1 MKTAKNVIVGI
12 LLIALGVIL
21 GGNALGWFNIELLF
35 DGWWTLF
42 IIVPCFI
49 GLFTD
54 NDKKGSIIGLAVGI
68 LLLLA
73 CQNVMDFDIVWKLL
87 LPIIVIVIGL
97 SLVFKNSFNKEAN
110 EKINEL
116 NKKLNS
122 DEGYTA
128 TFSGQEIKL
137 DNEQFNGT
145 TINAVFGGV
154 KLDLRNAIM
163 KKDVVINA
171 SAIFGGVDLIVP
183 DNVIIKVKPT
193 SIFGGVENK
202 KNPVDK
208 KGAITIY
215 VNATCIFGG
224 VDIK

>member
-1 MKTAKNVIVGI
+1 MKTAKNVIIGV

-21 GGNALGWFNIELLF
+21 GGNALNLFSIDLLF

-42 IIVPCFI
+42 IIIPCLI

-54 NDKKGSIIGLAVGI
+54 SDKKGSIIGLAIGV

-73 CQNVMDFDIVWKLL
+73 CQEVIDFDIVWKLL
-87 LPIIVIVIGL
+87 LPIVIIVIGI

-116 NKKLNS
+116 NKKLNIE
-122 DEGYTA
+122 EGYTA

-137 DNEQFNGT
+137 DNQEFKGT

-154 KLDLRNAIM
+154 KFDLRNSII
-163 KKDVVINA
+163 KKDAVINA
-171 SAIFGGVDLIVP
+171 SAIFGGIDIFVP
-183 DNVIIKVKPT
+183 DNVVIKIKPT

-202 KNPVDK
+202 KNQVEGKDTVTLY
-208 KGAITIY
+208 I
-215 VNATCIFGG
+215 NATCIFGG

>member
-1 MKTAKNVIVGI
+1 MKTAKNVIIGV

-21 GGNALGWFNIELLF
+21 GGNALNLFSIDLLF

-42 IIVPCFI
+42 IIIPCLI

-54 NDKKGSIIGLAVGI
+54 NDKKGSIIGLAIGV

-73 CQNVMDFDIVWKLL
+73 CQEVIDFDIVWKLL
-87 LPIIVIVIGL
+87 LPIVIIVIGI
-97 SLVFKNSFNKEAN
+97 SLVFKNSFNKDAN

-122 DEGYTA
+122 EEGYTA

-137 DNEQFNGT
+137 DNQEFKGT

-154 KLDLRNAIM
+154 KLDLRNSII
-163 KKDVVINA
+163 KKDAVINA
-171 SAIFGGVDLIVP
+171 SAIFGGIDIFVP
-183 DNVIIKVKPT
+183 DNIVIKIKPT

-202 KNPVDK
+202 KNQVEGKDTVTLY
-208 KGAITIY
+208 I
-215 VNATCIFGG
+215 NATCIFGG